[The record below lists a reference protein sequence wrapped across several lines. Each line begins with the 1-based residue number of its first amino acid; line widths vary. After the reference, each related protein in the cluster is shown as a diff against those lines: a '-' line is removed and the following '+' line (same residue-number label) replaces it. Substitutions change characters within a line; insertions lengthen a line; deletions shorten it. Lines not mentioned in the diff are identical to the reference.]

1 MLAAQT
7 GLEVRMVLR
16 NGEQLLL
23 TVVIPVLVLTVFG
36 SVEVMDLGNRAARV
50 DFLVPGVLAL
60 AVMSTAFTGLA
71 IGTGFERRYGALKRL
86 GASPLPRGALLGA
99 KGLAV
104 LTIEALQV
112 ALLATVA
119 QLMGWDPRGSWL
131 AVLLLVLAGTA
142 AFSSL
147 ALLMAGHAAGRGD
160 PRRGE
165 PRLPPVPRSAAASP
179 CRWTGS
185 PTRPARSS
193 TRCRPAPCRRAC
205 GWCSATATRCPG
217 GRSGSCSAGPRSAAS
232 SPPAPSAGSSPR
244 TLGAMLDRWRGWTPS
259 PTAVRRVFLAT
270 LVANVGI
277 VVTGGAVRLTA
288 SGLGCPTFPRCTDH
302 SLVVTREMGGH
313 GLVEF
318 GNRMLTFALSAVVV
332 AAVVVA
338 WRAGRRDLRAAAL
351 LLFGGI
357 VAQAVLGG
365 VTGADRPEPGD
376 GDGALPAVGGAD
388 RRCHPGAPALGGQRV
403 PPRREVHPAV
413 LLGGRVL
420 LVVTALLLL
429 AGTVVTGTGPH
440 SGDKNATHRLPFDL
454 VEVTQLHA
462 DLVFLLVGLTIG
474 LAVALQATDVPPVLR
489 RRVRV
494 LLGVVLAQGLV
505 GYAQYATD
513 LPVALVAV
521 HVLGAC
527 LVWVAA
533 LRLVLGMTTQVA
545 AVAPA
550 RTVQELAVSPVTT

>member
-1 MLAAQT
+1 
-7 GLEVRMVLR
+7 
-16 NGEQLLL
+16 
-23 TVVIPVLVLTVFG
+23 
-36 SVEVMDLGNRAARV
+36 
-50 DFLVPGVLAL
+50 
-60 AVMSTAFTGLA
+60 
-71 IGTGFERRYGALKRL
+71 
-86 GASPLPRGALLGA
+86 
-99 KGLAV
+99 
-104 LTIEALQV
+104 
-112 ALLATVA
+112 
-119 QLMGWDPRGSWL
+119 
-131 AVLLLVLAGTA
+131 
-142 AFSSL
+142 
-147 ALLMAGHAAGRGD
+147 
-160 PRRGE
+160 
-165 PRLPPVPRSAAASP
+165 
-179 CRWTGS
+179 
-185 PTRPARSS
+185 
-193 TRCRPAPCRRAC
+193 
-205 GWCSATATRCPG
+205 
-217 GRSGSCSAGPRSAAS
+217 
-232 SPPAPSAGSSPR
+232 
-244 TLGAMLDRWRGWTPS
+244 MLDRWRGWTPS

-365 VTGADRPEPGD
+365 VTVLTGLNPVTVMAHFLLSV
-376 GDGALPAVGGAD
+376 ALIAVAT
-388 RRCHPGAPALGGQRV
+388 RAHLLSAGQRV

-413 LLGGRVL
+413 LLGGRGL

-474 LAVALQATDVPPVLR
+474 LAVALQATDVTAVLR

-545 AVAPA
+545 AVAPGP
-550 RTVQELAVSPVTT
+550 TVQELAVSPATP

>member
-1 MLAAQT
+1 
-7 GLEVRMVLR
+7 
-16 NGEQLLL
+16 
-23 TVVIPVLVLTVFG
+23 
-36 SVEVMDLGNRAARV
+36 
-50 DFLVPGVLAL
+50 
-60 AVMSTAFTGLA
+60 
-71 IGTGFERRYGALKRL
+71 
-86 GASPLPRGALLGA
+86 
-99 KGLAV
+99 
-104 LTIEALQV
+104 
-112 ALLATVA
+112 
-119 QLMGWDPRGSWL
+119 
-131 AVLLLVLAGTA
+131 
-142 AFSSL
+142 
-147 ALLMAGHAAGRGD
+147 
-160 PRRGE
+160 
-165 PRLPPVPRSAAASP
+165 
-179 CRWTGS
+179 
-185 PTRPARSS
+185 
-193 TRCRPAPCRRAC
+193 
-205 GWCSATATRCPG
+205 
-217 GRSGSCSAGPRSAAS
+217 
-232 SPPAPSAGSSPR
+232 
-244 TLGAMLDRWRGWTPS
+244 MLDRWRGWTPS

-338 WRAGRRDLRAAAL
+338 WRAGRSDLRAAAL

-365 VTGADRPEPGD
+365 VTVLTGLNPVTVMAHFLLSV
-376 GDGALPAVGGAD
+376 ALIAVAT
-388 RRCHPGAPALGGQRV
+388 RAHVLSAGQRV

-413 LLGGRVL
+413 QLGGRGL

-474 LAVALQATDVPPVLR
+474 LAIALQATDVPPVLR

-533 LRLVLGMTTQVA
+533 LRLVLAMTTEVA
-545 AVAPA
+545 AVEPG
-550 RTVQELAVSPVTT
+550 RTAEELAVSPATT

>member
-1 MLAAQT
+1 
-7 GLEVRMVLR
+7 
-16 NGEQLLL
+16 
-23 TVVIPVLVLTVFG
+23 
-36 SVEVMDLGNRAARV
+36 
-50 DFLVPGVLAL
+50 
-60 AVMSTAFTGLA
+60 
-71 IGTGFERRYGALKRL
+71 
-86 GASPLPRGALLGA
+86 
-99 KGLAV
+99 
-104 LTIEALQV
+104 
-112 ALLATVA
+112 
-119 QLMGWDPRGSWL
+119 
-131 AVLLLVLAGTA
+131 
-142 AFSSL
+142 
-147 ALLMAGHAAGRGD
+147 
-160 PRRGE
+160 
-165 PRLPPVPRSAAASP
+165 
-179 CRWTGS
+179 
-185 PTRPARSS
+185 
-193 TRCRPAPCRRAC
+193 
-205 GWCSATATRCPG
+205 
-217 GRSGSCSAGPRSAAS
+217 
-232 SPPAPSAGSSPR
+232 
-244 TLGAMLDRWRGWTPS
+244 MLDRWRGWTPS

-351 LLFGGI
+351 VLLGGI

-365 VTGADRPEPGD
+365 VTVLTGLNPVTVMAHFLLSV
-376 GDGALPAVGGAD
+376 ALIAVAT
-388 RRCHPGAPALGGQRV
+388 RAHLLSAGQRV
-403 PPRREVHPAV
+403 PARREVHPAV
-413 LLGGRVL
+413 QLGGRGL

-533 LRLVLGMTTQVA
+533 LRLVLAMTTQVA
-545 AVAPA
+545 AVASG
-550 RTVQELAVSPVTT
+550 RTVQELAVSPATT

>member
-1 MLAAQT
+1 
-7 GLEVRMVLR
+7 
-16 NGEQLLL
+16 
-23 TVVIPVLVLTVFG
+23 
-36 SVEVMDLGNRAARV
+36 
-50 DFLVPGVLAL
+50 
-60 AVMSTAFTGLA
+60 
-71 IGTGFERRYGALKRL
+71 
-86 GASPLPRGALLGA
+86 
-99 KGLAV
+99 
-104 LTIEALQV
+104 
-112 ALLATVA
+112 
-119 QLMGWDPRGSWL
+119 
-131 AVLLLVLAGTA
+131 
-142 AFSSL
+142 
-147 ALLMAGHAAGRGD
+147 
-160 PRRGE
+160 
-165 PRLPPVPRSAAASP
+165 
-179 CRWTGS
+179 
-185 PTRPARSS
+185 
-193 TRCRPAPCRRAC
+193 
-205 GWCSATATRCPG
+205 
-217 GRSGSCSAGPRSAAS
+217 
-232 SPPAPSAGSSPR
+232 
-244 TLGAMLDRWRGWTPS
+244 MLDRWRGWTPS

-365 VTGADRPEPGD
+365 VTVLTGLNPVTVMAHFLLSV
-376 GDGALPAVGGAD
+376 ALIAVAT
-388 RRCHPGAPALGGQRV
+388 RAHLLSAGQRV
-403 PPRREVHPAV
+403 PPHREVHPAV
-413 LLGGRVL
+413 LLGGRGL

-533 LRLVLGMTTQVA
+533 LRLVLAMTTQVA
-545 AVAPA
+545 AVAPG
-550 RTVQELAVSPVTT
+550 RTAQELAVSPATT

>member
-1 MLAAQT
+1 
-7 GLEVRMVLR
+7 
-16 NGEQLLL
+16 
-23 TVVIPVLVLTVFG
+23 
-36 SVEVMDLGNRAARV
+36 
-50 DFLVPGVLAL
+50 
-60 AVMSTAFTGLA
+60 
-71 IGTGFERRYGALKRL
+71 
-86 GASPLPRGALLGA
+86 
-99 KGLAV
+99 
-104 LTIEALQV
+104 
-112 ALLATVA
+112 
-119 QLMGWDPRGSWL
+119 
-131 AVLLLVLAGTA
+131 
-142 AFSSL
+142 
-147 ALLMAGHAAGRGD
+147 
-160 PRRGE
+160 
-165 PRLPPVPRSAAASP
+165 
-179 CRWTGS
+179 
-185 PTRPARSS
+185 
-193 TRCRPAPCRRAC
+193 
-205 GWCSATATRCPG
+205 
-217 GRSGSCSAGPRSAAS
+217 
-232 SPPAPSAGSSPR
+232 
-244 TLGAMLDRWRGWTPS
+244 
-259 PTAVRRVFLAT
+259 
-270 LVANVGI
+270 
-277 VVTGGAVRLTA
+277 VRLTA

-365 VTGADRPEPGD
+365 VTVLTGLNPVTVMAHFLLSV
-376 GDGALPAVGGAD
+376 ALIAVAT
-388 RRCHPGAPALGGQRV
+388 RAHLLSVGQRV

-413 LLGGRVL
+413 QLGGRGL

-489 RRVRV
+489 LRVRV

-533 LRLVLGMTTQVA
+533 LRLVLAMTTRVA
-545 AVAPA
+545 AVAPGRA
-550 RTVQELAVSPVTT
+550 AQELAVSPAPT

>member
-1 MLAAQT
+1 
-7 GLEVRMVLR
+7 
-16 NGEQLLL
+16 
-23 TVVIPVLVLTVFG
+23 
-36 SVEVMDLGNRAARV
+36 
-50 DFLVPGVLAL
+50 
-60 AVMSTAFTGLA
+60 
-71 IGTGFERRYGALKRL
+71 
-86 GASPLPRGALLGA
+86 
-99 KGLAV
+99 
-104 LTIEALQV
+104 
-112 ALLATVA
+112 
-119 QLMGWDPRGSWL
+119 
-131 AVLLLVLAGTA
+131 
-142 AFSSL
+142 
-147 ALLMAGHAAGRGD
+147 
-160 PRRGE
+160 
-165 PRLPPVPRSAAASP
+165 
-179 CRWTGS
+179 
-185 PTRPARSS
+185 
-193 TRCRPAPCRRAC
+193 
-205 GWCSATATRCPG
+205 
-217 GRSGSCSAGPRSAAS
+217 
-232 SPPAPSAGSSPR
+232 
-244 TLGAMLDRWRGWTPS
+244 MLDRWRGWTPS

-365 VTGADRPEPGD
+365 VTVLTGLNPVTVMAHFLLSV
-376 GDGALPAVGGAD
+376 ALIAVAT
-388 RRCHPGAPALGGQRV
+388 RAHLLSAGQRV
-403 PPRREVHPAV
+403 PPSREVHPAV
-413 LLGGRVL
+413 LLGGRGL

-474 LAVALQATDVPPVLR
+474 LAVALQATDVRPVLR

-533 LRLVLGMTTQVA
+533 LRLVLAMTTQVA
-545 AVAPA
+545 AVAPR
-550 RTVQELAVSPVTT
+550 RTAQELAVSPATT

>member
-1 MLAAQT
+1 
-7 GLEVRMVLR
+7 
-16 NGEQLLL
+16 
-23 TVVIPVLVLTVFG
+23 
-36 SVEVMDLGNRAARV
+36 
-50 DFLVPGVLAL
+50 
-60 AVMSTAFTGLA
+60 
-71 IGTGFERRYGALKRL
+71 
-86 GASPLPRGALLGA
+86 
-99 KGLAV
+99 
-104 LTIEALQV
+104 
-112 ALLATVA
+112 
-119 QLMGWDPRGSWL
+119 
-131 AVLLLVLAGTA
+131 
-142 AFSSL
+142 
-147 ALLMAGHAAGRGD
+147 
-160 PRRGE
+160 
-165 PRLPPVPRSAAASP
+165 
-179 CRWTGS
+179 
-185 PTRPARSS
+185 
-193 TRCRPAPCRRAC
+193 
-205 GWCSATATRCPG
+205 
-217 GRSGSCSAGPRSAAS
+217 
-232 SPPAPSAGSSPR
+232 
-244 TLGAMLDRWRGWTPS
+244 MLDRWRGWTPS

-365 VTGADRPEPGD
+365 VTVLTGLNPVTVMAHFLLSVG
-376 GDGALPAVGGAD
+376 LIAVAT
-388 RRCHPGAPALGGQRV
+388 RAHVLSAGQRV

-413 LLGGRVL
+413 LLGGRGL
-420 LVVTALLLL
+420 LAVTALLLL

-505 GYAQYATD
+505 GYVQYATN

-545 AVAPA
+545 AVAPG
-550 RTVQELAVSPVTT
+550 RTRQELAVSPATT

>member
-1 MLAAQT
+1 
-7 GLEVRMVLR
+7 
-16 NGEQLLL
+16 
-23 TVVIPVLVLTVFG
+23 
-36 SVEVMDLGNRAARV
+36 
-50 DFLVPGVLAL
+50 
-60 AVMSTAFTGLA
+60 
-71 IGTGFERRYGALKRL
+71 
-86 GASPLPRGALLGA
+86 
-99 KGLAV
+99 
-104 LTIEALQV
+104 
-112 ALLATVA
+112 
-119 QLMGWDPRGSWL
+119 
-131 AVLLLVLAGTA
+131 
-142 AFSSL
+142 
-147 ALLMAGHAAGRGD
+147 
-160 PRRGE
+160 
-165 PRLPPVPRSAAASP
+165 
-179 CRWTGS
+179 
-185 PTRPARSS
+185 
-193 TRCRPAPCRRAC
+193 
-205 GWCSATATRCPG
+205 
-217 GRSGSCSAGPRSAAS
+217 
-232 SPPAPSAGSSPR
+232 
-244 TLGAMLDRWRGWTPS
+244 MLDRWRGWTPS
-259 PTAVRRVFLAT
+259 PTAVRRVFLAV
-270 LVANVGI
+270 LVANIGI

-338 WRAGRRDLRAAAL
+338 WRAGRSDLRAAAL

-365 VTGADRPEPGD
+365 VTVLTGLNPVTVMAHFLLSV
-376 GDGALPAVGGAD
+376 ALIAVAT
-388 RRCHPGAPALGGQRV
+388 RAHVLSAGQRV

-413 LLGGRVL
+413 QLGGRGL

-474 LAVALQATDVPPVLR
+474 LAIALQATDVPPVLR

-533 LRLVLGMTTQVA
+533 LRLVLAMTTEVA
-545 AVAPA
+545 AVEPG
-550 RTVQELAVSPVTT
+550 RTAEELAVSPATT